1 MPGNCRAIPRHAV
14 RVPQLAPQSWRRTVY
29 FLPHQEPTQ
38 RGACRRH
45 NLSTTPTT
53 QRELFTKWHAE
64 FMSAVDARTAHA
76 SRHLKQPHT
85 DANARQQ
92 MKHRSRQIPGD
103 PSSSIDY
110 QYISVV
116 YRLAPE
122 DSLSEILDHPCRY
135 SHSIGNINITLNKA
149 RSDLARAEGQLKERD
164 RTYLEQEHLNNL
176 LQSHLIEATN
186 LLQRILA
193 HGQSCMPSQDI
204 LLRMP
209 APKPPAKVT
218 ALTVSRTLSQ
228 LRVERGM
235 SQRQLAD
242 TLGIRQPSVS
252 RQGRNTGRYCAF
264 PRGLR
269 QNHRLLGQRCSVL
282 TECWPSPPSNL
293 IPSSSWQRRTIPS
306 KWTTSRHC
314 RTGWPSSRAGISAP
328 TVPTRLRRE
337 SCSAS
342 SSTCIANGRARRPGG
357 ICCGMPRRMT

>member
-64 FMSAVDARTAHA
+64 FMRAVDARTAHA
-76 SRHLKQPHT
+76 SRHLNQPKNAEVEARAAVVQIAKKRLAPQLVKTEWFGEWLRDLLAIT
-85 DANARQQ
+85 DELAAVARQYPLNSPAVAKARQ
-92 MKHRSRQIPGD
+92 LVEHRSRQIPGD

-204 LLRMP
+204 ESIHDFF
-209 APKPPAKVT
+209 K
-218 ALTVSRTLSQ
+218 LSN
-228 LRVERGM
+228 GGH
-235 SQRQLAD
+235 AD
-242 TLGIRQPSVS
+242 
-252 RQGRNTGRYCAF
+252 
-264 PRGLR
+264 
-269 QNHRLLGQRCSVL
+269 
-282 TECWPSPPSNL
+282 
-293 IPSSSWQRRTIPS
+293 
-306 KWTTSRHC
+306 
-314 RTGWPSSRAGISAP
+314 
-328 TVPTRLRRE
+328 
-337 SCSAS
+337 
-342 SSTCIANGRARRPGG
+342 
-357 ICCGMPRRMT
+357 